1 MTQATYSIRLDRDK
15 KAKFDEI
22 CNRLGLSA
30 SAAFSTFVNKTIEKR
45 GLPYELTLEKPQPI
59 TVSSKPT
66 SSLMKSSWRKFR
78 RELTPPRM
86 VKSIPKLRSSA
97 IFSGRIMRKYKIA
110 YSNEAKKDIQSIFS
124 FIKSISSE
132 QNAKKPRHHHF
143 QTFRLRERLKIET
156 LWLPGLVASFC

>member
-45 GLPYELTLEKPQPI
+45 G
-59 TVSSKPT
+59 
-66 SSLMKSSWRKFR
+66 
-78 RELTPPRM
+78 
-86 VKSIPKLRSSA
+86 
-97 IFSGRIMRKYKIA
+97 
-110 YSNEAKKDIQSIFS
+110 NEAKKDIQSIFS